1 MDKLTI
7 VKWRTGLPRE
17 EGRYL
22 VQIYSGGIDIDY
34 YDIERGWDSYLKGD
48 ILRWTKLS
56 ELEEELNMDPLEKY
70 KSSKEVSKIN
80 LEELK
85 NE

>member
-7 VKWRTGLPRE
+7 VKWGTGLPRE

-34 YDIERGWDSYLKGD
+34 FDIKRGWDSYMRGSV
-48 ILRWTKLS
+48 LRWTKLS
-56 ELEEELNMDPLEKY
+56 ELEEEL
-70 KSSKEVSKIN
+70 
-80 LEELK
+80 K

>member
-1 MDKLTI
+1 MTKLTI
-7 VKWRTGLPRE
+7 IKWETGLPRE

-34 YDIERGWDSYLKGD
+34 YDIERGWDSYMIGSV
-48 ILRWTKLS
+48 LRWTKLS
-56 ELEEELNMDPLEKY
+56 ELEEEL
-70 KSSKEVSKIN
+70 
-80 LEELK
+80 K